1 MIPVP
6 KMMRLPRQPLL
17 RHLLLAVVAG
27 AALLLITSGLGSFQ
41 DFEIGE
47 IATYAIVI
55 AGLSVLTGVNGQI
68 SLGHGAFMAVGAYTF
83 AYLQMHS
90 SMPLVVELLAAVGA
104 AAVLGLVVGIPAT
117 RLKGPYLAGMT
128 LILALGIPQL
138 ADKYNS
144 VFGGDQ
150 GLTTLPPNPPGSIDP
165 QRWLAWIQILGALI
179 VMVLLANL
187 LRSRFGR
194 SMRAVRDNEIAASL
208 AGIHVP
214 RTKIMAFVVSAGC
227 AGLAGAF
234 LGLSTGIVNTGEFAL
249 TLSIYLLAGMV
260 LGGAGTLVGA
270 WWGGVVLVFLPQWSS
285 SLSKSFSLGSS
296 ASANLAVV
304 IYGLV
309 LIVVMM
315 LAPGGIQGGVRWL
328 VRRLTPAGRTG
339 ASQPSPVAA
348 GAGSSQAPGT
358 GALATSNTERTS
370 P

>member
-1 MIPVP
+1 MPRIRSL
-6 KMMRLPRQPLL
+6 RLPTQPLV
-17 RHLLLAVVAG
+17 RHLILAVLAG
-27 AALLLITSGLGSFQ
+27 VGFWLLTSNLGSYR

-47 IATYAIVI
+47 IAVYATVV
-55 AGLSVLTGVNGQI
+55 AGLSVLTGANGQI

-83 AYLQMHS
+83 AYMQMHT
-90 SMPLVVELLAAVGA
+90 SMPMAVELLAAIAA

-144 VFGGDQ
+144 IFGGDQ

-165 QRWLAWIQILGALI
+165 QRWLAWIQILGALL
-179 VMVLLANL
+179 VMVVLANL

-194 SMRAVRDNEIAASL
+194 AMRAVRDNEIAASL

-214 RTKIMAFVVSAGC
+214 RTKVLAFVVSAAC

-285 SLSKSFSLGSS
+285 SLSKDFSLGSS

-315 LAPGGIQGGVRWL
+315 LAPGGIQGGIRWL
-328 VRRLTPAGRTG
+328 AQRVLPGRRPGSL
-339 ASQPSPVAA
+339 QPTPVAA
-348 GAGSSQAPGT
+348 GAGSLREPDTGT
-358 GALATSNTERTS
+358 LATSNTERT
-370 P
+370 PT

>member
-1 MIPVP
+1 MRSMI
-6 KMMRLPRQPLL
+6 RLPNQALL
-17 RHLLLAVVAG
+17 RHLILAVLAG
-27 AALLLITSGLGSFQ
+27 VGFWLLTSNLGSFR
-41 DFEIGE
+41 DFEVGE
-47 IATYAIVI
+47 IATYAIVV

-68 SLGHGAFMAVGAYTF
+68 SLGHGAFMAIGAYCF

-90 SMPLVVELLAAVGA
+90 SLPFGVELLAAVGA
-104 AAVLGLVVGIPAT
+104 AAALGVIVGIPAT

-150 GLTTLPPNPPGSIDP
+150 GLTTLPPTPPGSIDP
-165 QRWLAWIQILGALI
+165 QRWLAWIQILGALV

-214 RTKIMAFVVSAGC
+214 RTKVLAFVVSAGC

-260 LGGAGTLVGA
+260 LGGAGTLMGA
-270 WWGGVVLVFLPQWSS
+270 WWGGVVLVFLPQWSTG
-285 SLSKSFSLGSS
+285 LSKDFSLGSS

-315 LAPGGIQGGVRWL
+315 LAPGGIQGGFRWL
-328 VRRLTPAGRTG
+328 AQWVRSRGRLGMSRPT
-339 ASQPSPVAA
+339 PVAA
-348 GAGSSQAPGT
+348 GAGSSREPDT
-358 GALATSNTERTS
+358 GALASSNTERT
-370 P
+370 

>member
-1 MIPVP
+1 MERIFRL
-6 KMMRLPRQPLL
+6 RLPSQPLL
-17 RHLLLAVVAG
+17 RHLILAVVAG
-27 AALLLITSGLGSFQ
+27 AGFYLLTANLGSFR

-47 IATYAIVI
+47 IATYAIVV

-83 AYLQMHS
+83 AYLQLHS
-90 SMPLVVELLAAVGA
+90 SMPLVVEFLLAIA
-104 AAVLGLVVGIPAT
+104 AAAALGLIVGVPAT

-144 VFGGDQ
+144 IFGGDQ
-150 GLTTLPPNPPGSIDP
+150 GLTTLPPNPPGTVDP
-165 QRWLAWIQILGALI
+165 QRWLAWIQIFGAII
-179 VMVLLANL
+179 VMILLANL
-187 LRSRFGR
+187 MRSRFGR
-194 SMRAVRDNEIAASL
+194 SMRAVRDNEISASL

-214 RTKIMAFVVSAGC
+214 RTKVMAFVVSAGC

-270 WWGGVVLVFLPQWSS
+270 WWGGVVLVFLPQWSTG
-285 SLSKSFSLGSS
+285 LSKDFSLGSS

-315 LAPGGIQGGVRWL
+315 AAPGGIQGGVRWL
-328 VRRLTPAGRTG
+328 AQRIAHLGRPGPPRT
-339 ASQPSPVAA
+339 SPVAA
-348 GAGSSQAPGT
+348 GAGSLRAPDAGS
-358 GALATSNTERTS
+358 LATSNTERTAQ
-370 P
+370 

>member
-1 MIPVP
+1 VKAVP
-6 KMMRLPRQPLL
+6 KLRLPTQPLV
-17 RHLLLAVVAG
+17 RHLMLAVLAG
-27 AALLLITSGLGSFQ
+27 VGFWLLTSQLGSFR

-47 IATYAIVI
+47 IATYAIVV

-68 SLGHGAFMAVGAYTF
+68 SLGHGALMAIGAYTF
-83 AYLQMHS
+83 AYLQNHHNL
-90 SMPLVVELLAAVGA
+90 PLIVMFLASIAA
-104 AAVLGLVVGIPAT
+104 AAVVGLIVGIPAT
-117 RLKGPYLAGMT
+117 RLSGPYLGGMT

-138 ADKYNS
+138 ADKYSS

-150 GLTTLPPNPPGSIDP
+150 GLTTLPPTPPGSIDP
-165 QRWLAWIQILGALI
+165 QRWLSWIEIFGALI

-208 AGIHVP
+208 SGIHVP
-214 RTKIMAFVVSAGC
+214 RTKVMAFVISSGC

-249 TLSIYLLAGMV
+249 TLSIYLLAAMV
-260 LGGAGTLVGA
+260 LGGAGSLAGA
-270 WWGGVVLVFLPQWSS
+270 WWGGVLLVFLPQWSD
-285 SLSKSFSLGSS
+285 SLAKSFSLGSS
-296 ASANLAVV
+296 VSANLAVV

-315 LAPGGIQGGVRWL
+315 VAPGGIQGGVRF
-328 VRRLTPAGRTG
+328 VGRRLVASRRTA
-339 ASQPSPVAA
+339 ASLPVPVAA
-348 GAGSSQAPGT
+348 GAGSSEGLDT
-358 GALATSNTERTS
+358 ALHISSTERTT

>member
-1 MIPVP
+1 MNRL
-6 KMMRLPRQPLL
+6 RLPTQPLV
-17 RHLLLAVVAG
+17 RHLVLAVLAG
-27 AALLLITSGLGSFQ
+27 AALYLITSGLGSFR

-47 IATYAIVI
+47 IATYAIVV
-55 AGLSVLTGVNGQI
+55 AGLSVLTGINGQI
-68 SLGHGAFMAVGAYTF
+68 SLGHGALMAVGAYTF
-83 AYLQMHS
+83 AYLQTNHNL
-90 SMPLVVELLAAVGA
+90 PLIVMFLAAIA
-104 AAVLGLVVGIPAT
+104 ASALLGLIVGIPAT
-117 RLKGPYLAGMT
+117 RLSGPYLAGMT

-138 ADKYNS
+138 ADKYSS

-150 GLTTLPPNPPGSIDP
+150 GLTTLPPTPPGTIDP
-165 QRWLAWIQILGALI
+165 QRWLSWIQIFGALV

-208 AGIHVP
+208 AGINVS
-214 RTKIMAFVVSAGC
+214 RTKVMAFAVSSGC

-249 TLSIYLLAGMV
+249 TLSIYLLAAMV
-260 LGGAGTLVGA
+260 LGGAGTLAGA
-270 WWGGVVLVFLPQWSS
+270 WWGGILLVFLPQWSD
-285 SLSKSFSLGSS
+285 SLAKNFSLGSS

-315 LAPGGIQGGVRWL
+315 VAPGGIQGTARLLMRRWA
-328 VRRLTPAGRTG
+328 PAGRRVTP
-339 ASQPSPVAA
+339 QPVPVAT
-348 GAGSSQAPGT
+348 GAGSPGGLDT
-358 GALATSNTERTS
+358 GALATNNERTS

>member
-1 MIPVP
+1 MTRSI
-6 KMMRLPRQPLL
+6 RLPNQPLV
-17 RHLLLAVVAG
+17 RHLILAVLAG
-27 AALLLITSGLGSFQ
+27 LGFWLLTSGLGSFR

-47 IATYAIVI
+47 IATYAIVV

-68 SLGHGAFMAVGAYTF
+68 SLGHGAFMAIGAYTF

-90 SMPLVVELLAAVGA
+90 SMPLVVELLAAVAA
-104 AAVLGLVVGIPAT
+104 AAVLGLIVGIPAT

-150 GLTTLPPNPPGSIDP
+150 GLTTLPPNPPGSVDP
-165 QRWLAWIQILGALI
+165 QRWLSWIEILGALI

-214 RTKIMAFVVSAGC
+214 RTKVLAFVVSAGC

-285 SLSKSFSLGSS
+285 SLSKDFSLGSS

-315 LAPGGIQGGVRWL
+315 LAPGGIQGGIRWL
-328 VRRLTPAGRTG
+328 GQRLASRGGRGT
-339 ASQPSPVAA
+339 SRPTPVAT
-348 GAGSSQAPGT
+348 GAGSSQEPDT